1 MKSSDVERE
10 IAQRNGAT
18 VVTEIPLGTR
28 LSDRNAKKVFSG
40 VTDYRATRIIQTEG
54 AAESES
60 RAYGRDAVLDK
71 FDRRKK
77 LQRALDQMMSDA
89 GMSEAEAGPLRD
101 ALERELDEDD
111 PEDEEE
117 SEDEE
122 PAEGEPPATKWL
134 HDALD
139 QLLGMDRK
147 RKAVVAKDRSVA
159 MDACCAEC
167 AALDA
172 SDARRKKICFA
183 DCASQ
188 ARWWKAAR
196 EARRQHAIVH

>member
-1 MKSSDVERE
+1 MKGSDVERE

-18 VVTEIPLGTR
+18 VVTEIPLGTK

-40 VTDYRATRIIQTEG
+40 VTDYRATRIIQTQG

-60 RAYGRDAVLDK
+60 RAYGRDAILDK

-89 GMSEAEAGPLRD
+89 GMSEAEAQPFRD

-122 PAEGEPPATKWL
+122 PAEDEPTATGHKWL

-159 MDACCAEC
+159 MDAAPK
-167 AALDA
+167 
-172 SDARRKKICFA
+172 KKICCV
-183 DCASQ
+183 DCASLDGIKGFRQ
-188 ARWWKAAR
+188 AQRAY
-196 EARRQHAIVH
+196 EASRAHLI